1 MWRPLLV
8 ISALSGAS
16 AFQGAG
22 ITGCK
27 PHLLAARSP
36 KTCALRSPARVA
48 YAGTRSLEAQAQG
61 TVLVAAANRPHNGFM
76 HVETPDRVT
85 VMWDLFGSSGL
96 MDQCKVLDV
105 RPATKEELV
114 TVHTRGVSIW
124 YCSLFMMNMMRLLIK
139 NTIYIQNTS
148 RAFSL
153 ETLSKMRA
161 RTSTGKRVNH
171 PMPRD

>member
-1 MWRPLLV
+1 MWWFPAAVLLCT
-8 ISALSGAS
+8 LSSVS

-36 KTCALRSPARVA
+36 KACALRSPARVA
-48 YAGTRSLEAQAQG
+48 YAGTLSLAAQAKG
-61 TVLVAAANRPHNGFM
+61 TVLVAAENRPHNGFM

-85 VMWDLFGSSGL
+85 VMWELFGSSGL

-124 YCSLFMMNMMRLLIK
+124 YCS
-139 NTIYIQNTS
+139 
-148 RAFSL
+148 
-153 ETLSKMRA
+153 
-161 RTSTGKRVNH
+161 
-171 PMPRD
+171 